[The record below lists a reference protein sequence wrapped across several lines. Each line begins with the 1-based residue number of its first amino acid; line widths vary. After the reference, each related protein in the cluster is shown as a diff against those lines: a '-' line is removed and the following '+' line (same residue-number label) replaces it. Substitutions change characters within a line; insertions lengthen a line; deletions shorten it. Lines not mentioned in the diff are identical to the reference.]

1 MGRDRLSHW
10 VPFASPFR
18 QEETNLV
25 SRFRIQRPKI
35 MRTKIMRRII
45 IMRGPKNGTTHR
57 IHFIRLNEGSG
68 ALGLTA

>member
-25 SRFRIQRPKI
+25 SRFRIQGPNV
-35 MRTKIMRRII
+35 MRRII

-57 IHFIRLNEGSG
+57 IHFIRLDEGSQEPSVSQHSLS
-68 ALGLTA
+68 A